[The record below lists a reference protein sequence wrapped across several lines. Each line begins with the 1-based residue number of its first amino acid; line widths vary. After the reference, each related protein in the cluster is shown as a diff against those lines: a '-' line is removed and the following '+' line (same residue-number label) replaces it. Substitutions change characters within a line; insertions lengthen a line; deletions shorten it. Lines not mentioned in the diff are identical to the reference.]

1 MFILS
6 LSDNCDKFVI
16 IFVFIFRNV
25 FFFVDVWKVF
35 LLNKERDM

>member
-6 LSDNCDKFVI
+6 LGDICEKFVI